1 MGGHG
6 TGIRYSDIALN
17 PLNSLN
23 QISLSVVA
31 IPYAPCH
38 LVQKKVKNHYFLCEK
53 NTNPSSVVGPG
64 SVFIRF
70 KFLTQPWIRI
80 KIGPKFW
87 VRIKA
92 QCVEPGHQ
100 HQRAQLR
107 LVANRHQD
115 HQDRADQVLDHLQT
129 QTRQHHLGSS
139 QQPVFRLRIRMERYG
154 SGLFLRAYLCS
165 IPLQK
170 VLL

>member
-64 SVFIRF
+64 SVLISF
-70 KFLTQPWIRI
+70 
-80 KIGPKFW
+80 
-87 VRIKA
+87 
-92 QCVEPGHQ
+92 
-100 HQRAQLR
+100 
-107 LVANRHQD
+107 
-115 HQDRADQVLDHLQT
+115 
-129 QTRQHHLGSS
+129 
-139 QQPVFRLRIRMERYG
+139 
-154 SGLFLRAYLCS
+154 
-165 IPLQK
+165 
-170 VLL
+170 

>member
-53 NTNPSSVVGPG
+53 IQIQAV
-64 SVFIRF
+64 
-70 KFLTQPWIRI
+70 L
-80 KIGPKFW
+80 W
-87 VRIKA
+87 V
-92 QCVEPGHQ
+92 
-100 HQRAQLR
+100 
-107 LVANRHQD
+107 
-115 HQDRADQVLDHLQT
+115 
-129 QTRQHHLGSS
+129 
-139 QQPVFRLRIRMERYG
+139 PVPY
-154 SGLFLRAYLCS
+154 S
-165 IPLQK
+165 
-170 VLL
+170 